1 MKTLA
6 LRQIGNSQ
14 GIILE
19 KTILELIGADQK
31 NTVFAIRVEDG
42 ELILRPLNAK
52 EQKEMIKRAAKEIT
66 QEQAP
71 ILKKLAK

>member
-19 KTILELIGADQK
+19 KTILDLIGADQK
-31 NTVFAIRVEDG
+31 NTVFAVEIAGDTIK
-42 ELILRPLNAK
+42 LKPLSQA
-52 EQKEMIKRAAKEIT
+52 EQNKIIEDAADEIT
-66 QEQAP
+66 NEQAP
-71 ILKKLAK
+71 ILEKLAK

>member
-19 KTILELIGADQK
+19 KTLLDLIGADQK
-31 NTVFAIRVEDG
+31 NTVFAVEIAGDT
-42 ELILRPLNAK
+42 IKLRPLSQA
-52 EQKEMIKRAAKEIT
+52 EQNQIIEAAADEIT
-66 QEQAP
+66 NEQAP
-71 ILKKLAK
+71 ILEKLAK